1 MILRYG
7 ITLSSAKEKN
17 IKLLKNHP
25 NERKKINLQ
34 SREQRPAGRAAWP
47 RLAFEIHVQFFVL
60 CNKSLRILCRIVII
74 QQHQI
79 RR

>member
-1 MILRYG
+1 M
-7 ITLSSAKEKN
+7 KN
-17 IKLLKNHP
+17 EIKL
-25 NERKKINLQ
+25 INYLIKEEEEIIFYLQ